1 MRVLITDDH
10 PIVREGLKQILR
22 ETFEAIAVDEAGN
35 GPEALGKID
44 NEKYDIVLL
53 DISMPGMNGLE
64 VLKEITE
71 KR

>member
-44 NEKYDIVLL
+44 NEK
-53 DISMPGMNGLE
+53 
-64 VLKEITE
+64 
-71 KR
+71 